1 MKFKSDIEIQA
12 GVNASGSTGDP
23 GQILSSTGTGVA
35 WIDQNAITSASDFVF
50 FNVKN
55 ETGSTIL
62 KGKGV
67 MAVGTD
73 GNSGHILIDEM
84 VANGTVEAKYF
95 LGVLEEN
102 IANGG
107 FARAISFGQLDQF
120 NTTGQN
126 GETWNDGQILWCDP
140 ANPGDFT
147 ITEPDGPNVKIA
159 AAFIL
164 NSSTNGKI
172 QIRVQANEGVHD
184 LHDTKITSQVDGDVL
199 VWDNTTGVWFN
210 DSTLNVDYA
219 AGNVGIGTTSP
230 NAKLDIHYYT
240 SGGND
245 DLLNIGL
252 DATNPTRAKI
262 YTENY
267 DGNFGLWNS
276 GSTQQVK
283 VSSDGNSY
291 FNGGNVGIGTA
302 SPNATLKVQ
311 GPVDTATIST
321 SSTPAARINNGGAI
335 SNWIGA
341 NGYNYGYIQSIQDDG
356 TNNLKPLALQPLG
369 GNVGIGTT
377 NPGYTLDVSGNIRG
391 TGNSQLNHLKCIS
404 TLSFG
409 NFTAGV
415 QGTIFEGYS
424 THSVVRTDSAR
435 LDFYMGKTTT
445 GVGTMMSLTD
455 TGNVGIGTT
464 SPATKLDVDGVITAT
479 GGNSTQWNTAYTDRN
494 KWDGGATGLIAT
506 TGRASLGLGTL
517 ATLNSVNAATITD
530 NSVGAA
536 ELNVSGDGTTAQYLR
551 SDGDGTFTWVTPPD
565 NNTTYTAGGGLVL
578 NTTEFSHADTSTQ
591 ASVDNSSGIVI
602 QDVTLDTYG
611 HVTGLASVNL
621 DGRYYTEAESDSR
634 FVNVTGDTM
643 TGTLTID
650 NGAGSSDALVIK
662 GTSPT
667 ISFLDDDGGDD
678 FYIHVNS
685 NNFYVLVNRDAND
698 LVGTGWES
706 PHPLQIE
713 GDTNIGYL
721 FDSRIFAD
729 NYHPNADA
737 WTTARTITIG
747 NTGKSVSGSAN
758 VSWTLAEIGATNEAY
773 VDLEIATRTPLND
786 IRSLGTNAF
795 TNGTDPNITTAQV
808 MAEIE
813 GDGGF
818 DSYSSVFKTSWSYA
832 GNYNLTDA
840 GNFTETAGSSWITWT
855 DNSSDTT
862 RGNITALAIA
872 PNTGA
877 SAGGVFIY
885 NDQGSGY
892 SPGWRQVWTSTTDGS
907 GSGLD
912 ADLLDGQQG
921 SYYAPATGGAYL
933 PLSGGTMSGTL
944 NMNGQTL
951 NMVNGNITAINNLTF
966 NDPGPNEGI
975 EWNGGNGWKI
985 YESPD
990 NLTTNSG
997 GSLQFVTGSTRRMTI
1012 DTSGNVFALGSSRAP
1027 LFYDNNNTGYFLD
1040 PAAGSELYNLTLQGA
1055 KNTYL
1060 YINPGVNYEA
1070 MVRFNGGTGGTWYVG
1085 SRVTTQL
1092 LGSQDAYHVYS
1103 STAGQTVGGYDA
1115 SGNHYALASTR
1126 TPIFYDS
1133 NNTGYYLNPAST
1145 SNLNTVTAAQFNGPL
1160 SGNASTAT
1168 TATRSN
1174 AVNITGYG
1182 DGTFTFYQTSGT
1194 FAGYSGWANY
1204 FIGSHGNGSNYYN
1217 TIHIMPFWGAP
1228 KYSRLEGGTQ
1238 TAVYD
1243 YWTSEGVINSNH
1255 AVNAPIFYDSN
1266 NTVYYIDGASTSSL
1280 NSLNVNALDIGG
1292 GNIAVDTYKGFV
1304 NSGSWTRNVTPYG
1317 YIDFGPANSGY
1328 AHIYTDRA
1336 SFYFNKS
1343 LIVSSGSTI
1352 NAGDIRSAIF
1362 YDVNNTAYYLDPA
1375 STGTSAT
1382 FAGNVGI
1389 GTTSPDVSLAVK
1401 TGSSAGIAKISSD
1414 DNGARYSAN
1423 GHVQFFTN
1431 NSAYS
1436 INFFSANKAS
1446 NLMRILDTGNVGIG
1460 TTSPGYKLDVSGTGR
1475 FTSTVTASNFILS
1488 SDKTLKDNISD
1499 INTDHVNVKW
1509 KNFELKSEPG
1519 VKRAGVVAQELEEN
1533 HPEFVRTDKD
1543 GIKSVAY
1550 IDLLIAKIAE
1560 LEARLEKAGL

>member
-1 MKFKSDIEIQA
+1 MKFKSNIEIQA
-12 GVNASGSTGDP
+12 GVEAGGSTGSN
-23 GQILSSTGTGVA
+23 GQVLSSTGSGVA
-35 WIDQNAITSASDFVF
+35 WINQGAVTTASDFVF

-84 VANGTVEAKYF
+84 IADGSVESKYF
-95 LGVLEEN
+95 LGVLEED

-107 FARAISFGQLDQF
+107 FARVISFGQLDQF

-126 GETWNDGQILWCDP
+126 GETWDDGQILWCDP

-210 DSTLNVDYA
+210 DSTLNVDYTNGRVGIGTTNPYQSKLHVLKSESGSNPTPVLRVGNQGA
-219 AGNVGIGTTSP
+219 GYTSRILLTDETTNDANISYIGSIQSLGFGVGSSLNQMVINSSGNVGIGTTSP
-230 NAKLDIHYYT
+230 ADTLQIDAANSQLRLRDTDDGKFAQFSY
-240 SGGND
+240 SGGKLVVRN
-245 DLLNIGL
+245 NSTTTTVNQFTL
-252 DATNPTRAKI
+252 DATGQLGIGTISPTEKLEVAGNVILDSANARLKIKGGTSGTNSGIDWTFNTDSTVYAKIELDYDTRAS
-262 YTENY
+262 T
-267 DGNFGLWNS
+267 GLLIDSGYPMTLDYSS
-276 GSTQQVK
+276 GSFSVK
-283 VSSDGNSY
+283 KNGSSELTILN
-291 FNGGNVGIGTA
+291 GNVGIGTDNPDNKLSVA
-302 SPNATLKVQ
+302 GNIQAT
-311 GPVDTATIST
+311 
-321 SSTPAARINNGGAI
+321 NNGVDI
-335 SNWIGA
+335 SDNSDWP
-341 NGYNYGYIQSIQDDG
+341 
-356 TNNLKPLALQPLG
+356 TN
-369 GNVGIGTT
+369 I
-377 NPGYTLDVSGNIRG
+377 II
-391 TGNSQLNHLKCIS
+391 GNSVYPAYIKAHRYTGS
-404 TLSFG
+404 
-409 NFTAGV
+409 
-415 QGTIFEGYS
+415 YS
-424 THSVVRTDSAR
+424 NG
-435 LDFYMGKTTT
+435 LDFYY
-445 GVGTMMSLTD
+445 SD
-455 TGNVGIGTT
+455 ASSGNSTLGIRLNSNGDVGIGTT

-494 KWDGGATGLIAT
+494 RWDGGATGLNASN
-506 TGRASLGLGTL
+506 GRISLGLGTL

-536 ELNVSGDGTTAQYLR
+536 ELNVSGNGTTTQYLR
-551 SDGDGTFTWVTPPD
+551 SDGDGTFTWATPPD

-578 NTTEFSHADTSTQ
+578 NTTEFSHADTSSQ
-591 ASVDNSSGIVI
+591 ASVDNSNGIVI

-621 DGRYYTEAESDSR
+621 DGRYYTETESDSR

-643 TGTLTID
+643 TGPLTID
-650 NGAGSSDALVIK
+650 TGSSTNALVIK

-667 ISFLDDDGGDD
+667 ISLLDDSGEDD

-698 LVGTGWES
+698 LVGTGYES
-706 PHPLQIE
+706 PHPLQLE

-1027 LFYDNNNTGYFLD
+1027 IFYDSSNTGYYLD
-1040 PAAGSELYNLTLQGA
+1040 PASTSNLNVVNANQFTGPLNGTA
-1055 KNTYL
+1055 NGNAFARGRVVNNCNDAAYRV
-1060 YINPGVNYEA
+1060 PGMYG
-1070 MVRFNGGTGGTWYVG
+1070 FNGNPTNGTGESYGTMIVAANSDTGLQIAGGYQNDDLYFRGWWSSGAGYGSWRRILHDANYTSWVPSKTGSGASGTWGISITGNATTATTAAWADQVDVNG
-1085 SRVTTQL
+1085 SNSGGGEYPVMWNSGDT
-1092 LGSQDAYHVYS
+1092 VY
-1103 STAGQTVGGYDA
+1103 STAGITINRDNKSITA
-1115 SGNHYALASTR
+1115 SGSLRA
-1126 TPIFYDS
+1126 PIFYDS
-1133 NNTGYYLNPAST
+1133 NDTGYYLNPAST
-1145 SNLNTVTAAQFNGPL
+1145 STVNKVNYINNSIPIVVKLNSVHKSWAHHVSASDDYVLVPSGTDGGEDWAWSSGFNF
-1160 SGNASTAT
+1160 NSTG
-1168 TATRSN
+1168 
-1174 AVNITGYG
+1174 NIT
-1182 DGTFTFYQTSGT
+1182 
-1194 FAGYSGWANY
+1194 AN
-1204 FIGSHGNGSNYYN
+1204 
-1217 TIHIMPFWGAP
+1217 
-1228 KYSRLEGGTQ
+1228 
-1238 TAVYD
+1238 
-1243 YWTSEGVINSNH
+1243 
-1255 AVNAPIFYDSN
+1255 
-1266 NTVYYIDGASTSSL
+1266 
-1280 NSLNVNALDIGG
+1280 
-1292 GNIAVDTYKGFV
+1292 
-1304 NSGSWTRNVTPYG
+1304 
-1317 YIDFGPANSGY
+1317 
-1328 AHIYTDRA
+1328 
-1336 SFYFNKS
+1336 
-1343 LIVSSGSTI
+1343 
-1352 NAGDIRSAIF
+1352 
-1362 YDVNNTAYYLDPA
+1362 
-1375 STGTSAT
+1375 
-1382 FAGNVGI
+1382 
-1389 GTTSPDVSLAVK
+1389 
-1401 TGSSAGIAKISSD
+1401 
-1414 DNGARYSAN
+1414 
-1423 GHVQFFTN
+1423 
-1431 NSAYS
+1431 
-1436 INFFSANKAS
+1436 
-1446 NLMRILDTGNVGIG
+1446 
-1460 TTSPGYKLDVSGTGR
+1460 
-1475 FTSTVTASNFILS
+1475 NFILR
-1488 SDKTLKDNISD
+1488 SDERLKTKITDLPCDNID
-1499 INTDHVNVKW
+1499 AAW
-1509 KNFELKSEPG
+1509 KSFELKSDKGNYRTG
-1519 VKRAGVVAQELEEN
+1519 VIAQELEIK
-1533 HPEFVRTDKD
+1533 HPEFVNTDNE
-1543 GIKSVAY
+1543 GFKSVKY

-1560 LEARLEKAGL
+1560 LEARLEKAGI

>member
-1 MKFKSDIEIQA
+1 MKFKSNIEIQA
-12 GVNASGSTGDP
+12 GVEAGGSTGSN
-23 GQILSSTGTGVA
+23 GQVLSSTGSGVA
-35 WIDQNAITSASDFVF
+35 WINQGAVTTASDFVF

-55 ETGSTIL
+55 ETGSAIL

-95 LGVLEEN
+95 LGVLEED
-102 IANGG
+102 IPNGG
-107 FARAISFGQLDQF
+107 FARVISFGQLDQF

-147 ITEPDGPNVKIA
+147 ITEPEGPNVKIA

-172 QIRVQANEGVHD
+172 QVRVQANEGVHD

-210 DSTLNVDYA
+210 DSTLNVDYTN
-219 AGNVGIGTTSP
+219 GRVGIGTT
-230 NAKLDIHYYT
+230 T
-240 SGGND
+240 
-245 DLLNIGL
+245 
-252 DATNPTRAKI
+252 
-262 YTENY
+262 
-267 DGNFGLWNS
+267 
-276 GSTQQVK
+276 
-283 VSSDGNSY
+283 
-291 FNGGNVGIGTA
+291 
-302 SPNATLKVQ
+302 
-311 GPVDTATIST
+311 
-321 SSTPAARINNGGAI
+321 
-335 SNWIGA
+335 
-341 NGYNYGYIQSIQDDG
+341 
-356 TNNLKPLALQPLG
+356 
-369 GNVGIGTT
+369 
-377 NPGYTLDVSGNIRG
+377 PGY
-391 TGNSQLNHLKCIS
+391 
-404 TLSFG
+404 
-409 NFTAGV
+409 
-415 QGTIFEGYS
+415 
-424 THSVVRTDSAR
+424 
-435 LDFYMGKTTT
+435 
-445 GVGTMMSLTD
+445 
-455 TGNVGIGTT
+455 
-464 SPATKLDVDGVITAT
+464 KLDVDGVITAT

-494 KWDGGATGLIAT
+494 KWDGGATGLNASN
-506 TGRASLGLGTL
+506 GRISLGLGTL
-517 ATLNSVNAATITD
+517 AILNTVDAATITD

-536 ELNVSGDGTTAQYLR
+536 ELNVSGNGTTAQYLR
-551 SDGDGTFTWVTPPD
+551 SDGDGTFTWATPTNTTYGVATDTVLGLVELFSNTDQTVAANAVTTTAGRTYGLQLNSANQGVINVPWTD
-565 NNTTYTAGGGLVL
+565 TNTTYTAGVGLTL
-578 NTTEFSHADTSTQ
+578 AGTEFSHADTSSQASVNNTGRTFIQDITLDDFGHVTGLVSATDADTFTGTVTSVAASAGTGISVSGSPITTSGTITITNTAPDTGVPAILSNGSVPSLNTGITAAEVRSLIGAGTSSTTGTVTSVATGGGLTGGTITTSGTISHADTSSQ
-591 ASVDNSSGIVI
+591 ASVDNSNGIVI

-621 DGRYYTEAESDSR
+621 DGRYYTETESDSR

-643 TGTLTID
+643 TGPLTID
-650 NGAGSSDALVIK
+650 TGSSTNALVIK

-667 ISFLDDDGGDD
+667 ISLLDDSGEDD

-698 LVGTGWES
+698 LVGTGYES
-706 PHPLQIE
+706 PHPLQLE

-1027 LFYDNNNTGYFLD
+1027 
-1040 PAAGSELYNLTLQGA
+1040 
-1055 KNTYL
+1055 
-1060 YINPGVNYEA
+1060 
-1070 MVRFNGGTGGTWYVG
+1070 
-1085 SRVTTQL
+1085 
-1092 LGSQDAYHVYS
+1092 
-1103 STAGQTVGGYDA
+1103 
-1115 SGNHYALASTR
+1115 
-1126 TPIFYDS
+1126 IFYDS
-1133 NNTGYYLNPAST
+1133 NDTGYYLNPAST
-1145 SNLNTVTAAQFNGPL
+1145 SNLNVVNANQFTGPLNGTANGNAFARGRVVNNCNDAAYRVPGMYGFNGNPTNGTGESYGTMIVAANSDTGL
-1160 SGNASTAT
+1160 QIAGGYQNDDLYFRGWWSSGAGYGSWRRILHDANYTSWVPSKTGSGASGTWGISITGNATTAT
-1168 TATRSN
+1168 TA
-1174 AVNITGYG
+1174 A
-1182 DGTFTFYQTSGT
+1182 
-1194 FAGYSGWANY
+1194 WADQVDV
-1204 FIGSHGNGSNYYN
+1204 NGSNSGGGEYPVMWNSGDTVYSTAGI
-1217 TIHIMPFWGAP
+1217 TINRDNKSI
-1228 KYSRLEGGTQ
+1228 
-1238 TAVYD
+1238 TA
-1243 YWTSEGVINSNH
+1243 SGSLR
-1255 AVNAPIFYDSN
+1255 APIFYDSN
-1266 NTVYYIDGASTSSL
+1266 DTGYYLNPASTSTVNKVNYINNSIPIVVKL
-1280 NSLNVNALDIGG
+1280 NSVHKSWAHHVSASDDYVLVPSGTDGG
-1292 GNIAVDTYKGFV
+1292 EDWAWSSGFNFNSTGNIT
-1304 NSGSWTRNVTPYG
+1304 
-1317 YIDFGPANSGY
+1317 AN
-1328 AHIYTDRA
+1328 
-1336 SFYFNKS
+1336 
-1343 LIVSSGSTI
+1343 
-1352 NAGDIRSAIF
+1352 
-1362 YDVNNTAYYLDPA
+1362 
-1375 STGTSAT
+1375 
-1382 FAGNVGI
+1382 
-1389 GTTSPDVSLAVK
+1389 
-1401 TGSSAGIAKISSD
+1401 
-1414 DNGARYSAN
+1414 
-1423 GHVQFFTN
+1423 
-1431 NSAYS
+1431 
-1436 INFFSANKAS
+1436 
-1446 NLMRILDTGNVGIG
+1446 
-1460 TTSPGYKLDVSGTGR
+1460 
-1475 FTSTVTASNFILS
+1475 NFILR
-1488 SDKTLKDNISD
+1488 SDERLKTKITDLPCDNID
-1499 INTDHVNVKW
+1499 AAW
-1509 KNFELKSEPG
+1509 KSFELKSDKGNYRTG
-1519 VKRAGVVAQELEEN
+1519 VIAQELEIK
-1533 HPEFVRTDKD
+1533 HPEFVNTDNE
-1543 GIKSVAY
+1543 GFKSVKY

-1560 LEARLEKAGL
+1560 LEARLEKAGI